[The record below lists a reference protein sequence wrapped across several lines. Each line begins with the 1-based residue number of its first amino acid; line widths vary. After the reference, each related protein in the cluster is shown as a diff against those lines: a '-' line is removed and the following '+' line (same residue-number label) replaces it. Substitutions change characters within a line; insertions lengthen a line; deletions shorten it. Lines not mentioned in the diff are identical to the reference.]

1 MRIGKTLLD
10 TDNMTTEEMNMW
22 IDGLRRIR
30 ARKIEQ
36 ANIAADMNALIT
48 RAKEKGFV
56 FLDKS
61 CGFVREVDDFTVFD
75 ERA

>member
-1 MRIGKTLLD
+1 MRIGKTILD
-10 TDNMTTEEMNMW
+10 TDNMTTDEMKMW
-22 IDGLRRIR
+22 IDALRQVRARRI
-30 ARKIEQ
+30 EQ
-36 ANIAADMNALIT
+36 ENLTAAMNALIT
-48 RAKEKGFV
+48 EAKEKGFV